1 MDTVVEKFKEQVK
14 KLRNTANT
22 IEEVINMIESL
33 SGKLDV
39 VMYFRVL
46 PVTIFNKLF
55 RWMENPAEYIID
67 ILDNIQTAEENKK
80 YFLEHPDEA
89 DEEEI
94 QYINNSIEEGQG
106 KLKDMIKDSLEVIEY
121 TFFEAANTI
130 TSLSETLDDVYFGVL
145 PESLLSH
152 MLYWGYNPK
161 NYLDTIENIQTA
173 EEDKKYFLEHPD
185 EADEEEVQYIDSD
198 VEEWEKE
205 LRNIIR
211 SWKKSEKV
219 NKVNME
225 KELALI
231 KRWVEKRGGE

>member
-55 RWMENPAEYIID
+55 HWMENPAEYIID

-106 KLKDMIKDSLEVIEY
+106 KLKDMMKDSLEVIEY

>member
-14 KLRNTANT
+14 KLRNTANM

-46 PVTIFNKLF
+46 PVTFFNKLF
-55 RWMENPAEYIID
+55 HWMENPAEYIID

-106 KLKDMIKDSLEVIEY
+106 KLKDMMKDSLEVIEY

-130 TSLSETLDDVYFGVL
+130 ASLSETLDDVYFGVL